1 MNKHIKLN
9 LNYFIIIVFALICF
23 QFLWLQPFSMK
34 WDLAEQYL
42 PWRYFLG
49 KSLQNG
55 EIPFWNSFQLGGYPT
70 FADPQSGFWYY
81 PIWIVGYLFGYSM
94 KIIELEILT
103 LVITAGIGFYKLN
116 IKLGNS
122 KQASLLVSMAY
133 MCSGF
138 IIGNAQHLTWIAAAA
153 WIPWLFYHYN
163 YIREEKIN
171 YHLIWFLIILYLF
184 ASSSYPAFIIVSAYL
199 IGIDQLT
206 LFFKS
211 KEKSKFILNGI
222 VLVILCIIILSP
234 IIYSLISSKAYFS
247 RGAGLTLAKAL
258 QHPFTWQSLLSFVA
272 PFASFKNP
280 SLFNTDIS
288 MSNAYIGIV
297 PFVLLI
303 TSLLFIKKLKK
314 ERSWLIW
321 AFIFILIGF
330 GDQTPIRKFLFD
342 YIPGFNLFRFPA
354 LFRLFAIGYLLLYVG
369 SVYGRFEDV
378 AKKSLWII
386 TTLVILFSA
395 YIYLNIN
402 SWHPFHLNSLSA
414 LAKQFESTTF
424 TQHLLFQ
431 YTISGILLILFALIV
446 IKKMPR
452 YLIIIVC
459 VLDLF
464 INVRINAMATMVLD
478 TKTSAVDSLL
488 INAPQQFHTPKQQ
501 ALISSIDQQYE
512 YRWPLNWNMNCYF
525 GEIAIDGYNPF
536 VLNTFNSLSESPLKD
551 SIWKNAW
558 FSFPTAL
565 LESDTPT
572 LVSSNTSWKYNSNNN
587 TRKIYTGVVKV
598 NTISYSPRQFNLNYS
613 STDTALLVFAQNPYA
628 GWMARIDN
636 ESQTI
641 QTVNYAQQLVVL
653 TPGTHQVTWEFN
665 NIYLNWILIL
675 HVILFCML
683 FVYASYQSIVKHYYI

>member
-9 LNYFIIIVFALICF
+9 LNYFIIIVFALICY

-81 PIWIVGYLFGYSM
+81 PIWIVGYFFGYSM
-94 KIIELEILT
+94 KIIELEILA
-103 LVITAGIGFYKLN
+103 LLIIAGIGFYKLN
-116 IKLGNS
+116 VKLGNS
-122 KQASLLVSMAY
+122 KQASLLVSIAY
-133 MCSGF
+133 MSSGF

-163 YIREEKIN
+163 YIREEKSN

-199 IGIDQLT
+199 ICIDQLT

-211 KEKSKFILNGI
+211 KEKGKFILNGI
-222 VLVILCIIILSP
+222 LLLILCVIILSP

-247 RGAGLTLAKAL
+247 RGAGLTLVKAL
-258 QHPFTWQSLLSFVA
+258 QHPFTWQSMLSFVA

-297 PFVLLI
+297 PFILLI
-303 TSLLFIKKLKK
+303 TSLLFVKKLKK
-314 ERSWLIW
+314 ERNWLIW
-321 AFIFILIGF
+321 ALVFILIGF

-369 SVYGRFEDV
+369 SIYGRIEDV
-378 AKKSLWII
+378 AKKSIWII
-386 TTLVILFSA
+386 ITLVVLFGT
-395 YIYLNIN
+395 YIILNIN
-402 SWHPFHLNSLSA
+402 SWHPFQLNSLSA

-431 YTISGILLILFALIV
+431 FAISGILLILIALIM

-459 VLDLF
+459 MLDLF

-488 INAPQQFHTPKQQ
+488 INTPKQFHTPKQQ

-551 SIWKNAW
+551 SIWENAW
-558 FSFPTAL
+558 FSFPTTL
-565 LESDTPT
+565 QESDTPT
-572 LVSSNTSWKYNSNNN
+572 LVSSKTTWKYNSNYN
-587 TRKIYTGVVKV
+587 TKKIYTGVVKI

-628 GWMARIDN
+628 GWIARIDN
-636 ESQTI
+636 EKQTI

-665 NIYLNWILIL
+665 NTYLNWILIL
-675 HVILFCML
+675 HMILFCML
-683 FVYASYQSIVKHYYI
+683 FIYASYQSIIKHYYI

>member
-9 LNYFIIIVFALICF
+9 LNYFIIIVFALICY

-94 KIIELEILT
+94 RIIELEILA
-103 LVITAGIGFYKLN
+103 LLIIGGIGFYKLS

-122 KQASLLVSMAY
+122 KQASLLVSIAY

-163 YIREEKIN
+163 YIREEKSN

-199 IGIDQLT
+199 ICIDQLT

-211 KEKSKFILNGI
+211 KEKGKFILNGI
-222 VLVILCIIILSP
+222 LLLILCVIILSP

-247 RGAGLTLAKAL
+247 RGAGLTLVKAL

-297 PFVLLI
+297 PFILLI
-303 TSLLFIKKLKK
+303 TSLLFVKKLKK
-314 ERSWLIW
+314 ERNWLIW
-321 AFIFILIGF
+321 ALVFILIGF

-369 SVYGRFEDV
+369 SIYGRIEVV

-386 TTLVILFSA
+386 ITLVILFGT
-395 YIYLNIN
+395 YIILNIN
-402 SWHPFHLNSLSA
+402 SWHPFQLNSLSA

-431 YTISGILLILFALIV
+431 FAISGILLILIALIM

-459 VLDLF
+459 MLDLF

-488 INAPQQFHTPKQQ
+488 INAPKQFHTPKQQ
-501 ALISSIDQQYE
+501 TLISSIDQQYE

-536 VLNTFNSLSESPLKD
+536 VLNTFNSLSESHLKD

-558 FSFPTAL
+558 FSFPTTL

-572 LVSSNTSWKYNSNNN
+572 LVSSKTTWKYNSNNN
-587 TRKIYTGVVKV
+587 TKKIYSGVVKV
-598 NTISYSPRQFNLNYS
+598 NTTSYSPRQFNLNYS
-613 STDTALLVFAQNPYA
+613 STDTALLVFAQNPYT
-628 GWMARIDN
+628 GWIARIDN
-636 ESQTI
+636 ERQTI

-665 NIYLNWILIL
+665 NTYLNWILIL
-675 HVILFCML
+675 HMILFCML
-683 FVYASYQSIVKHYYI
+683 FIYASYQSIIKHYYI

>member
-9 LNYFIIIVFALICF
+9 LNYFIIIVFALICY

-94 KIIELEILT
+94 RIIELEILA
-103 LVITAGIGFYKLN
+103 LLIIGGIGFYKLS

-122 KQASLLVSMAY
+122 KQASLLVSIAY

-163 YIREEKIN
+163 YIREEKSN

-199 IGIDQLT
+199 ICIDQLT

-211 KEKSKFILNGI
+211 KEKGKFILNGI
-222 VLVILCIIILSP
+222 LLLILCVIILSP

-247 RGAGLTLAKAL
+247 RGAGLTLVKAL

-297 PFVLLI
+297 PFILLI
-303 TSLLFIKKLKK
+303 TSLLFVKKLKK
-314 ERSWLIW
+314 ERNWLIW
-321 AFIFILIGF
+321 ALVFILIGF

-369 SVYGRFEDV
+369 SIYGRIEVV

-386 TTLVILFSA
+386 ITLVILFGT
-395 YIYLNIN
+395 YIILNIN
-402 SWHPFHLNSLSA
+402 SWHPFQLNSLSA

-431 YTISGILLILFALIV
+431 FAISGILLILIALIM

-459 VLDLF
+459 MLDLF

-478 TKTSAVDSLL
+478 TKTSAIDSLL
-488 INAPQQFHTPKQQ
+488 INAPKKFHTPKQQ

-558 FSFPTAL
+558 FSFPTTL

-572 LVSSNTSWKYNSNNN
+572 LVSSKTTWKYNSNNN
-587 TRKIYTGVVKV
+587 TKKIYSGVVKV
-598 NTISYSPRQFNLNYS
+598 NTTSYSPRQFNLNYS
-613 STDTALLVFAQNPYA
+613 STDTALLVFAQNPYS
-628 GWMARIDN
+628 GWIARIDN
-636 ESQTI
+636 ERQTI

-665 NIYLNWILIL
+665 NTYLNWILIL
-675 HVILFCML
+675 HMILFCML
-683 FVYASYQSIVKHYYI
+683 FIYAIYQSIIKHYYI

>member
-9 LNYFIIIVFALICF
+9 LNYFIIIVFALICY

-94 KIIELEILT
+94 RIIELEILT

-116 IKLGNS
+116 VKLGNS
-122 KQASLLVSMAY
+122 KQASLLVSIAY

-163 YIREEKIN
+163 YIREEKSN

-199 IGIDQLT
+199 ICIDQLT

-211 KEKSKFILNGI
+211 KEKGKFILNGI
-222 VLVILCIIILSP
+222 LLLILCVIILSP

-247 RGAGLTLAKAL
+247 RGAGLTLVKAL

-297 PFVLLI
+297 PFILLI
-303 TSLLFIKKLKK
+303 TSLLFVKKLKK
-314 ERSWLIW
+314 ERNWLIW
-321 AFIFILIGF
+321 ALVFILIGF

-369 SVYGRFEDV
+369 SIYGRIEVV

-386 TTLVILFSA
+386 ITLVILFGT
-395 YIYLNIN
+395 YIILNIN
-402 SWHPFHLNSLSA
+402 SWHPFQLNSLSA

-431 YTISGILLILFALIV
+431 FAISGILLILIALIM

-459 VLDLF
+459 MLDLF

-478 TKTSAVDSLL
+478 TKTSAIDSLL
-488 INAPQQFHTPKQQ
+488 INAPKKFHTPKQQ

-536 VLNTFNSLSESPLKD
+536 VLNTFNSLSESHLKD

-558 FSFPTAL
+558 FSFPTTL

-572 LVSSNTSWKYNSNNN
+572 LVSSKTTWKYNSNNN
-587 TRKIYTGVVKV
+587 TKKIYSGVVKV
-598 NTISYSPRQFNLNYS
+598 NTTSYSPRQFNLNYS
-613 STDTALLVFAQNPYA
+613 STDTALLVFAQNPYS
-628 GWMARIDN
+628 GWIARIDN
-636 ESQTI
+636 ERQTI

-665 NIYLNWILIL
+665 NTYLNWILIL
-675 HVILFCML
+675 HMILFCML
-683 FVYASYQSIVKHYYI
+683 FIYASYQSIIKHYYI